1 MRKDTRF
8 WITVPAS
15 LSLAV
20 SAAALSPALVQAN
33 ESQSDTE
40 SSWQTESSSQ
50 TSSDT
55 MSSQSSDALN
65 QLAEQQSDISEFVK
79 AVEKAGMTEALTGD
93 TQYTI
98 FAPTNDAL
106 EADSQLKE
114 LLESQDPQDRQEL
127 VNLLRSHIVA
137 DDVDAEMA
145 KTIGKA
151 KTVSG
156 GEIELTAEGDKLMVG
171 GNEVVTA
178 DIEQGNLRV
187 HAIDGVLEANG
198 SPTMAS
204 SSDYSGG
211 DSDAMA
217 AVGFDEL
224 DRNGD
229 GYLDEEELQNAQT
242 LSDQQSE
249 LDQDQDGRLSRTEFA
264 AFEEMHS
271 DMPSAED
278 PQSST
283 GASDS
288 TTQPESDWQQDD
300 WQSDDQ

>member
-20 SAAALSPALVQAN
+20 SAALSPMLVQAN
-33 ESQSDTE
+33 ESQSE
-40 SSWQTESSSQ
+40 EQSSWQSESSSQ
-50 TSSDT
+50 TSQD
-55 MSSQSSDALN
+55 MGSQSSGDLG

-79 AVEKAGMTEALTGD
+79 AVEKAGMAEALTSG

-106 EADSQLKE
+106 ESDSRLQE
-114 LLESQDPQDRQEL
+114 LMESQDPQDRQEL

-145 KTIGKA
+145 KRIGKA

-171 GNEVVTA
+171 GNEVLTA
-178 DIEQGNLRV
+178 DIQQGNLRV
-187 HAIDGVLEANG
+187 HAIDGVLEASG

-204 SSDYSGG
+204 TGESGSDYS
-211 DSDAMA
+211 SSMA
-217 AVGFDEL
+217 AADFDEL

-229 GYLDEEELQNAQT
+229 GYLDEEELQNAQNI
-242 LSDQQSE
+242 SEQQSQ

-264 AFEEMHS
+264 AFEEMQS
-271 DMPSAED
+271 DMPSADD
-278 PQSST
+278 PQ
-283 GASDS
+283 S